1 MYTFLCKTVVTV
13 GSCLL
18 RKKHVFTGGGVFDW
32 DLSHTH
38 TQVQRPAHVGGFSDS
53 AQQGGPATSPPLHDR
68 SQRAQHVGPAPPRDA
83 PYGTLHADIY
93 QLL

>member
-1 MYTFLCKTVVTV
+1 MFSLEVVYLIGICHT
-13 GSCLL
+13 
-18 RKKHVFTGGGVFDW
+18 
-32 DLSHTH
+32 HTH

-83 PYGTLHADIY
+83 PYGTLH
-93 QLL
+93 L